1 MAFDKIQDGGLAA
14 VCTLSVLSTLVD
26 VYVVTLNTVNTVE
39 AEVRGYVLVTI
50 GRRVADRT
58 TFIYIYKKKQN
69 FVATLPVN
77 VYQRRENLNSVWSGF
92 LS

>member
-58 TFIYIYKKKQN
+58 TFIYIYKKNKILLQR
-69 FVATLPVN
+69 FQLMFTN
-77 VYQRRENLNSVWSGF
+77 VEKT
-92 LS
+92 